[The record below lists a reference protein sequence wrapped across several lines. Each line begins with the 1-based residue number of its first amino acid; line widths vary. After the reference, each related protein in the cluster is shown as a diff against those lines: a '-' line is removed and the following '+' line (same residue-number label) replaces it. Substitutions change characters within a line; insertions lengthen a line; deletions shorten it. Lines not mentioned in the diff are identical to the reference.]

1 MTRSIIQFDYLIN
14 ETWSLVFMFLCI
26 KCIHSIEYKM
36 YLQNEKMA
44 KLLVFVDFSN
54 KRRSENIYNFFAKWN
69 CDELQK
75 EEVVMKRSVKKV
87 FSKISQ
93 NLQENTFVG
102 FSFFIKLQAFNKD
115 LWRLFLYKRFIFVDF
130 L

>member
-1 MTRSIIQFDYLIN
+1 
-14 ETWSLVFMFLCI
+14 
-26 KCIHSIEYKM
+26 M

-93 NLQENTFVG
+93 NLQENTFVR
-102 FSFFIKLQAFNKD
+102 FSFFIKLQASGLK
-115 LWRLFLYKRFIFVDF
+115 LY
-130 L
+130 